1 MSDANLTFA
10 DRLLTIRRQR
20 GYSLQVLA
28 NRMGNY
34 ITRQA
39 LHRYELGQTRPDS
52 DSLRRLCEAL
62 QVRPD
67 FFFRER
73 QVVLGNINF
82 RKIELLHQKEQD
94 RIREAALDFLERY
107 LELENLAGIE
117 GDFVNPLPRQA
128 ISSVEAVEQAA
139 ALLREA
145 WNMGDAPIS
154 NVIETLED
162 LNVKLLEIEADDG
175 FSGLSAW
182 VSQTPVIVLN
192 QTHSNDRKRFTALHE
207 LAHLLLKFDA
217 QLSEKDQERLCNAF
231 AAALLIP
238 AERLRKELGENRRLI
253 FLHEFGL
260 LKRQYGISIQA
271 LAIRA
276 KTLGI
281 ISEHQLTNF
290 RQEMKAAG
298 MLKKEPEQYDFQGE
312 EKSNRFLQL
321 LLRAVAEE
329 AISLS
334 KAAALNNQKLA
345 EFRQLFNPIK
355 A

>member
-1 MSDANLTFA
+1 MPDANLTFA

-94 RIREAALDFLERY
+94 RIRETALDFLERY

-117 GDFVNPLPRQA
+117 GDFVNPLPRQP
-128 ISSVEAVEQAA
+128 ISSVAAVEQAA

-182 VSQTPVIVLN
+182 VGQTPVIVLN

-207 LAHLLLKFDA
+207 LAHLLLEFDV
-217 QLSEKDQERLCNAF
+217 QLPEKEQEQLCNAF

-238 AERLRKELGENRRLI
+238 AGRLRKELGENRRLI

-260 LKRQYGISIQA
+260 LKRQYGVSIQA

-290 RQEMKAAG
+290 RQEMKAADI
-298 MLKKEPEQYDFQGE
+298 LKKEPEQYDFHGE

-345 EFRQLFNPIK
+345 EFRQLFNPVK